1 MHRAHIWVRGW
12 TVAAGTGGRS
22 DCRKQPLLAELVER
36 LGRVPHRD
44 DAPSFL
50 DRPTDVKL
58 APFRKLVTTHHL
70 RGNRVVHLR
79 GKAGSNDRHDN
90 CHPEGK
96 AWYRAIYDGEEPVGF
111 VMLSWDVTPVPGKII
126 GPWFL
131 WKLLIAERHQRRGCG
146 RAALLE
152 VIEIVRNAGATEL
165 LTSYTTGEGEPWPFY
180 ERLGF
185 VPTGERDDA
194 GEVILS
200 LDASRR

>member
-1 MHRAHIWVRGW
+1 MPGHVTLREITDWNRD
-12 TVAAGTGGRS
+12 TVIALRVAPAQSRFVGSVAGALE
-22 DCRKQPLLAELVER
+22 DAEEY
-36 LGRVPHRD
+36 
-44 DAPSFL
+44 
-50 DRPTDVKL
+50 
-58 APFRKLVTTHHL
+58 
-70 RGNRVVHLR
+70 
-79 GKAGSNDRHDN
+79 
-90 CHPEGK
+90 PEAK

-131 WKLLIAERHQRRGCG
+131 WKLLIDERHQRHGYG
-146 RAALLE
+146 RAALLQ
-152 VIEIVRNAGATEL
+152 VAEIVRNAGAVEL

-200 LDASRR
+200 LDLARR